1 MLSCFTTTIFLFPT
15 VLSISKTQ
23 FCLALALV
31 NSSPCSILMPTMI
44 LSLMFALL
52 QAKRPSAI
60 DSFNKITANWQGKTI
75 ALFLDYDGTLSPI
88 VDNPDEA
95 YMSSEVSI
103 MKRKILAC
111 CLIFV
116 DLSYP

>member
-1 MLSCFTTTIFLFPT
+1 MLSSFATTVLLLPT
-15 VLSISKTQ
+15 VLFVSKTQ

-31 NSSPCSILMPTMI
+31 NSSPCSILLPTMI
-44 LSLMFALL
+44 LSLLFALL
-52 QAKRPSAI
+52 QAKRPSAV
-60 DSFNKITANWQGKTI
+60 DSFHEITTNWQGKTI

-88 VDNPDEA
+88 VDNLDEA

-111 CLIFV
+111 YLIFV
-116 DLSYP
+116 DIS